1 MIEEKHLD
9 PDAADRIGNFVRMSG
24 GIELIDTLMATDLV
38 SRKTI
43 GPLYHVTLSA
53 NGSFCTDV
61 LVLLYGCSSSDLYK
75 NVFISFRRDK
85 FGPGVLYFTGDNLKA
100 VWA

>member
-43 GPLYHVTLSA
+43 GRLYHVTFSA
-53 NGSFCTDV
+53 NGSFV
-61 LVLLYGCSSSDLYK
+61 W
-75 NVFISFRRDK
+75 VF
-85 FGPGVLYFTGDNLKA
+85 
-100 VWA
+100 